1 MKKLVLTAML
11 VAMTAFGLTACGSKA
26 EEAAPAE
33 EAAVVEEAT
42 DAAETEEAPV
52 EEAAVEEAPA
62 EDAQAEAAAEPSA
75 EEIKSL
81 AEKVKVALD
90 AKDLDSL
97 STLVAYPAYVG
108 IEEGSVVET
117 ADDFKALGDAV
128 ITPELVAAVDAVDM
142 DSLTMTE
149 AGVVLGDGA
158 PNVTLGVAEDGTFGI
173 TGINY

>member
-11 VAMTAFGLTACGSKA
+11 VAMTSFGLTACGSTA
-26 EEAAPAE
+26 EEAAPVE
-33 EAAVVEEAT
+33 EAAAVEADATEEAA
-42 DAAETEEAPV
+42 DTEEAPV
-52 EEAAVEEAPA
+52 EEAVEEEAP
-62 EDAQAEAAAEPSA
+62 

-90 AKDLDSL
+90 AKDVEAL
-97 STLVAYPAYVG
+97 SALVAYPAYVG
-108 IEEGSVVET
+108 IEEGSVIEN
-117 ADDFKALGDAV
+117 ADDFKALGEAV

-142 DSLTMTE
+142 DALTMVE
-149 AGVVLGDGA
+149 AGVVLGDGT